1 MNTTPSPPDVLQT
14 AGNMLECHD
23 FRDRHKPELLELTGV
38 SQHGRATMSGLNDYD
53 YQTLAQLTSGDS
65 HNLQQLRTLTKSG
78 IPNEILE
85 HFKHIK
91 CHCVMGLFPE
101 IGRAWLTI
109 DSDIYIWTY
118 EQARDV
124 AYYDGLS
131 HLIVSVGLVKPRPGV
146 LINDVKYLL
155 LLTTPIEVIVL
166 GVTFD
171 DQNDPQAAVA
181 EANGMHLMNKPLFV
195 LATDNI
201 AINVIQGSD
210 DGRIFLGGRD
220 GCLYEIDYHS
230 ESSWFGKRCK
240 KINHSQGLV
249 SYIVPSFLKVFSEVD
264 PIEKIVIDNS
274 RKLLYVLTEK
284 SSIEAWHI
292 GANFTNVRRLGRIT
306 QNDIASQAINLI
318 KTVDPSIFKC
328 VKAICP
334 LSREDSNF
342 LHLVAVTQCGVR
354 LYFST
359 SRLNGQQQQFNYIPD
374 NFNVGQP
381 TNNSMPTMQTESE
394 TPKGLFLL
402 HVRLPPGYTPNATT
416 NKPKQVH
423 AAHHSEGTMLMITTQ
438 QQEQD
443 LLWSVSSAPFSN
455 FSYLVESTALEGLD
469 GIVWSLAEL
478 KDSIV
483 PSVTSMLHNYRTPRR
498 VVLLTNQGTH
508 IVELL
513 KAAHLLQQLLLS
525 CKGPHHESVKMF
537 FQTQTEREAC
547 VTALLLATSNQLCG
561 SDIALW
567 ATQAFM
573 LYGGEPCFQHYMNA
587 SNRNMHNNT
596 MGSTTIVPG
605 RERMPP
611 MYMSTPMPNTGN
623 SGAMGTQ
630 YTQPIS
636 PISVTQPTQQQQ
648 QHQHSAL
655 PVSDSSLIIYSAK
668 HDGLYLFVSRM
679 LRSVWKLH
687 CVDENLCSRLTSN
700 DCSIL
705 LIELRALRN
714 FLEKHSV
721 HDLSASRRMP
731 YDTHLG
737 RSSTVLMN
745 NSQMPMNEHRNLT
758 EQAQIEEKRSLSALN
773 QFIKHACEVMSLWS
787 ILNDHQFQLLCQ
799 QLSPEHQKMLRCC
812 TFRDLLITRSEVCAF
827 LIIALINLYLKDKAD
842 VTEVSDNLREL
853 CPNLYRHEDEVTYKA
868 TEILMSVKNCQ
879 SAQEKEQKLCTTLQ
893 MCLDAAPTL
902 PLHSICQ
909 QFISVDFYEGVVE
922 LSATCASKMDPEEIG
937 IHYYNNNEPAEDR
950 EGYTC
955 FVTRMNYYK
964 EVQLMLDCIY
974 HSLASSR
981 PDQDQSRTIMFN
993 CDSTQDHHDIEN
1005 RSKQTIKK
1013 ITNQA
1018 LRLKDPLMHVTIY
1031 EWLLS
1036 HDMNSELLELV
1047 QPSLGE
1053 FLRRSVSR
1061 NPENVKLIDLLWKY
1075 YEKNGHHSQ
1084 AAQILDNLAMTRSEN
1099 ISLDVRIDY
1108 LVRAVMCM
1116 RNETVGSSITN
1127 GIFLKELE
1135 DKLEIARVQKSVLGA
1150 MHPLANSNPDAR
1162 QAIKELNLALYD
1174 ITQLY
1179 QNFADPFDLWECQ
1192 LSILNCSNHN
1202 DPLLIESVWGN
1213 IINSAVDTPGSAHE
1227 RSIQLFTKIEL
1238 LVREFGESGPCFPFA
1253 FLIREL
1259 EIKACQLHLPEG
1271 TVPEKLF
1278 AMKLDVELLLEYYS
1292 RMISMNERI
1301 WANEGNEWHLIQS
1314 AIRVVT
1320 LLADNAQAIWYR
1332 SKRRI
1337 LGKAQDI
1344 VAACLNICYQK
1355 PDTNRLQHSLKELQC
1370 RLQRLLG

>member
-1 MNTTPSPPDVLQT
+1 MNNTGSPPDVLQT
-14 AGNMLECHD
+14 AGNMLECYD
-23 FRDRHKPELLELTGV
+23 FQDRQKPELLELTGI

-53 YQTLAQLTSGDS
+53 YQTLGQLTSGDS
-65 HNLQQLRTLTKSG
+65 HNLQQLRTLTKCG
-78 IPNEILE
+78 IPNEVLE

-91 CHCVMGLFPE
+91 CHCIMGLLPD

-118 EQARDV
+118 EETRDV

-131 HLIVSVGLVKPRPGV
+131 HLILSVGLIKPKAGV

-166 GVTFD
+166 GVTFEEQKD
-171 DQNDPQAAVA
+171 SRGCTVKSGRMQ
-181 EANGMHLMNKPLFV
+181 LLNKPLFV
-195 LATDNI
+195 LSTDNVT
-201 AINVIQGSD
+201 INVIEGTK

-264 PIEKIVIDNS
+264 PIEKIVIDNRRS
-274 RKLLYVLTEK
+274 LLYILTEK

-292 GANFTNVRRLGRIT
+292 GANSTSMRRLSKIT
-306 QNDIASQAINLI
+306 QNDIACQAVNLI
-318 KTVDPSIFKC
+318 KTVDPSIFKS

-334 LSREDSNF
+334 LSPDSSNF

-359 SRLNGQQQQFNYIPD
+359 SRLNVQQQNVSDNYGYNNNP
-374 NFNVGQP
+374 NQLSMGQGE
-381 TNNSMPTMQTESE
+381 TETSR
-394 TPKGLFLL
+394 GIFLL

-423 AAHHSEGTMLMITTQ
+423 AAYYSEGTMLMVTTQ

-443 LLWSVSSAPFSN
+443 LLWSISSSPFSN
-455 FSYLVESTALEGLD
+455 FSYLVESTALENLD
-469 GIVWSLAEL
+469 GIVWSISDV
-478 KDSIV
+478 KDAILDN
-483 PSVTSMLHNYRTPRR
+483 TSSLLYNARTSRR
-498 VVLLTNQGTH
+498 VILLTNQGTH
-508 IVELL
+508 IVELM
-513 KAAHLLQQLLLS
+513 KSVHILQQLLIS
-525 CKGPHHESVKMF
+525 CKGPHNEAVKMF
-537 FQTQTEREAC
+537 FQTQNEREAC
-547 VTALLLATSNQLCG
+547 FTALLLATSDLLNG

-573 LYGGEPCFQHYMNA
+573 LYGGEPCYQHYLN
-587 SNRNMHNNT
+587 STNRNLHN
-596 MGSTTIVPG
+596 STISTNPG
-605 RERMPP
+605 LAGRDRMPP
-611 MYMSTPMPNTGN
+611 MFMSTPMPNAAN
-623 SGAMGTQ
+623 IGAMSSQ
-630 YTQPIS
+630 YNQAIS
-636 PISVTQPTQQQQ
+636 PISAAQTTHHQQ
-648 QHQHSAL
+648 QHFTQKQQQHSM
-655 PVSDSSLIIYSAK
+655 PSNENSPIIYSAK
-668 HDGLYLFVSRM
+668 HDGLFLFVSRM
-679 LRSVWKLH
+679 LRSIWQSH
-687 CVDENLCSRLTSN
+687 CVDENMCSKLSLS
-700 DCSIL
+700 DCSML
-705 LIELRALRN
+705 LSELRALRS
-714 FLEKHSV
+714 FLDKHSV
-721 HDLSASRRMP
+721 HDISVTRRMP
-731 YDTHLG
+731 YDSHLA
-737 RSSTVLMN
+737 LMN
-745 NSQMPMNEHRNLT
+745 STQMPLNEHRNIA

-787 ILNDHQFQLLCQ
+787 ILIDHQFPLLCQ

-812 TFRDLLITRSEVCAF
+812 TFRDLLIARSEVCAF

-842 VTEVSDNLREL
+842 VAELSACLRRL
-853 CPNLYRHEDEVTYKA
+853 CPNLYRYEDEVTYKA
-868 TEILMSVKNCQ
+868 TEILMSAKSCK
-879 SAQEKEQKLCTTLQ
+879 SAADKQQKLAITLR
-893 MCLDAAPTL
+893 MCLEAAPTL

-909 QFISVDFYEGVVE
+909 QFISVDFFEGVVE
-922 LSATCASKMDPEEIG
+922 LVATCASKTDPEEIG
-937 IHYYNNNEPAEDR
+937 IHYYNNNEPAEDH
-950 EGYTC
+950 EGYAC

-964 EVQLMLDCIY
+964 EVQIMLDYVYNTVRNSKC
-974 HSLASSR
+974 
-981 PDQDQSRTIMFN
+981 DQDQSGLFQPNYDEKEDQNDM
-993 CDSTQDHHDIEN
+993 EN
-1005 RSKQTIKK
+1005 RSKQIIKK

-1018 LRLKDPLMHVTIY
+1018 LRKKDPLMHVSIY
-1031 EWLLS
+1031 EWLLT
-1036 HDMNSELLELV
+1036 HEMNSELLDLTE
-1047 QPSLGE
+1047 PSLGE

-1075 YEKNGHHSQ
+1075 YEKNGHHHQ
-1084 AAQILDNLAMTRSEN
+1084 AAKILDNLAMTRTEN

-1116 RNETVGSSITN
+1116 RNETVGSSVTN

-1135 DKLEIARVQKSVLGA
+1135 DKLEIARVQKSVLAA
-1150 MHPLANSNPDAR
+1150 MSLLLPTNEAAR
-1162 QAIKELNLALYD
+1162 QAVKDLNIALYD

-1179 QNFADPFDLWECQ
+1179 QNFAEPFNLWECQ

-1213 IINSAVDTPGSAHE
+1213 IINSSVEGPGTAQE
-1227 RSIQLFTKIEL
+1227 RSVKLFTKIEL

-1278 AMKLDVELLLEYYS
+1278 AMKLDIELLLEYYS

>member
-1 MNTTPSPPDVLQT
+1 
-14 AGNMLECHD
+14 
-23 FRDRHKPELLELTGV
+23 LTGV
-38 SQHGRATMSGLNDYD
+38 SQHGRATMSGLNDFD
-53 YQTLAQLTSGDS
+53 YQSLAQLTSSDS

-78 IPNEILE
+78 IPNEVLE
-85 HFKHIK
+85 HFKHMK
-91 CHCVMGLFPE
+91 CHCLMGLLPE

-109 DSDIYIWTY
+109 DSDLYIWTY

-131 HLIVSVGLVKPRPGV
+131 HLIVSVGLVKPKAGV
-146 LINDVKYLL
+146 LIKDVKYLL

-166 GVTFD
+166 GITFD
-171 DQNDPQAAVA
+171 DEHDYTDTTTGS
-181 EANGMHLMNKPLFV
+181 NGMQLMNKPLFV
-195 LATDNI
+195 LGTENVP
-201 AINVIQGSD
+201 INVIQGSD

-264 PIEKIVIDNS
+264 PIEKIVIDNT
-274 RKLLYVLTEK
+274 RKLLYILTEK
-284 SSIEAWHI
+284 GSVEAWHI
-292 GANFTNVRRLGRIT
+292 GESCATVRRLGRIT
-306 QNDIASQAINLI
+306 QNDIASQAISLI
-318 KTVDPSIFKC
+318 KTVDPGIFKG

-334 LSREDSNF
+334 LSTNDSSF
-342 LHLVAVTQCGVR
+342 IHLVAVTTCGVR

-359 SRLNGQQQQFNYIPD
+359 SRLSSQQQQLNSISD
-374 NFNVGQP
+374 NFGNQP
-381 TNNSMPTMQTESE
+381 LPSLQMDSENS
-394 TPKGLFLL
+394 KGIFLM

-416 NKPKQVH
+416 NKPKQLH
-423 AAHHSEGTMLMITTQ
+423 AAHYSEGTMLMITRQ
-438 QQEQD
+438 QD
-443 LLWSVSSAPFSN
+443 HNLLWSVSSAPFTN
-455 FSYLVESTALEGLD
+455 FTYLVESTTLEGID

-483 PSVTSMLHNYRTPRR
+483 PNITSILHNLRTPRR
-498 VVLLTNQGTH
+498 VVMLTNQGTH

-513 KAAHLLQQLLLS
+513 KAAHMLQQLLVS

-537 FQTQTEREAC
+537 FQTQNEQEAC
-547 VTALLLATSNQLCG
+547 VTALLLATSEQLRG

-573 LYGGEPCFQHYMNA
+573 LYGGEPSYQHYMNP
-587 SNRNMHNNT
+587 SNRNMPNN
-596 MGSTTIVPG
+596 TIVPQG
-605 RERMPP
+605 RDRVPP
-611 MYMSTPMPNTGN
+611 MFMSTPMQNSAN
-623 SGAMGTQ
+623 SGAMGTTQ
-630 YTQPIS
+630 YIQPIS
-636 PISVTQPTQQQQ
+636 PIAQPP
-648 QHQHSAL
+648 QHQQLSA
-655 PVSDSSLIIYSAK
+655 VSSNDNSMLKYSAK
-668 HDGLYLFVSRM
+668 HDGLYMFVSRM
-679 LRSVWKLH
+679 LRPIWKLH
-687 CVDENLCSRLTSN
+687 CVDENLCSRLTIT

-705 LIELRALRN
+705 LIELRSLRN
-714 FLEKHSV
+714 FLDKHSV
-721 HDLSASRRMP
+721 HDLSSASRRMP
-731 YDTHLG
+731 YDSHLN
-737 RSSTVLMN
+737 RSNTVRMSH
-745 NSQMPMNEHRNLT
+745 SQLPINEHRNLT

-773 QFIKHACEVMSLWS
+773 QFIKHACEVMSLWG

-799 QLSPEHQKMLRCC
+799 QLTPEHQKMLRCC
-812 TFRDLLITRSEVCAF
+812 TFRDLLVTRSEVCAF

-842 VTEVSDNLREL
+842 VTDVSDNLREL

-868 TEILMSVKNCQ
+868 TEILMSAKNSK
-879 SAQEKEQKLCTTLQ
+879 SAAEKEQKLCTTLQ

-922 LSATCASKMDPEEIG
+922 LSATCASKIDPEEIG
-937 IHYYNNNEPAEDR
+937 IHYYNNNEPPEDR

-955 FVTRMNYYK
+955 FITRMNYYK
-964 EVQLMLDCIY
+964 EVQLMLDHIY
-974 HSLASSR
+974 HSVVSRR
-981 PDQDQSRTIMFN
+981 PDQDQSRNFFQNGDT
-993 CDSTQDHHDIEN
+993 THEHHDMEN

-1013 ITNQA
+1013 ITHQV
-1018 LRLKDPLMHVTIY
+1018 LRIKDPLVHVTIY

-1084 AAQILDNLAMTRSEN
+1084 ASQILDNLAMTRTEN
-1099 ISLDVRIDY
+1099 ITLDVRIDY

-1135 DKLEIARVQKSVLGA
+1135 DKLEIARVQKSVLVA
-1150 MHPLANSNPDAR
+1150 MNPVANTNHEAR
-1162 QAIKELNLALYD
+1162 QAINELNCALYD

-1179 QNFADPFDLWECQ
+1179 QNFAERFDLWECQ

-1213 IINSAVDTPGSAHE
+1213 IINSAVDPAGSTQD
-1227 RSIQLFTKIEL
+1227 RSTRLFTKIEV

-1259 EIKACQLHLPEG
+1259 EIKACQMHLPEG

-1278 AMKLDVELLLEYYS
+1278 AMKLDIELLLEYYS

-1320 LLADNAQAIWYR
+1320 LLSDNAQAIWYR

>member
-1 MNTTPSPPDVLQT
+1 
-14 AGNMLECHD
+14 
-23 FRDRHKPELLELTGV
+23 LTGV
-38 SQHGRATMSGLNDYD
+38 SQHGRATMSGLNDFD
-53 YQTLAQLTSGDS
+53 YQTLAQLTSSDS

-78 IPNEILE
+78 IPSEVLE
-85 HFKHIK
+85 HFKHMK
-91 CHCVMGLFPE
+91 CHCLMGLLPE

-109 DSDIYIWTY
+109 DSDLYIWTY

-131 HLIVSVGLVKPRPGV
+131 HLIVSVGLVKPKAGV
-146 LINDVKYLL
+146 LIKDVKYLL

-166 GVTFD
+166 GITFD
-171 DQNDPQAAVA
+171 EENEYEDTSPGASGIQ
-181 EANGMHLMNKPLFV
+181 LMNKPLFV
-195 LATDNI
+195 IGTENI
-201 AINVIQGSD
+201 PINCIQGSD

-284 SSIEAWHI
+284 GSIEAWHI
-292 GANFTNVRRLGRIT
+292 GANSGNVRRLGRIT
-306 QNDIASQAINLI
+306 QNDIASQAISLI
-318 KTVDPSIFKC
+318 KTVDPAIFKG

-334 LSREDSNF
+334 LSTNDSNF
-342 LHLVAVTQCGVR
+342 LHLVAVTTCGVR

-359 SRLNGQQQQFNYIPD
+359 SRLSSQQQQLNNISD
-374 NFNVGQP
+374 NFSVGQP
-381 TNNSMPTMQTESE
+381 SNQPLSSMQMDSE
-394 TPKGLFLL
+394 TSKGIFLL

-423 AAHHSEGTMLMITTQ
+423 AAHYSEGTMLMITRQ
-438 QQEQD
+438 QD
-443 LLWSVSSAPFSN
+443 HNLLWSVSSAAFTN
-455 FSYLVESTALEGLD
+455 FTYLVESTTLEGID
-469 GIVWSLAEL
+469 GIVWNLAEL

-483 PSVTSMLHNYRTPRR
+483 PSITSILHNLRTPRR
-498 VVLLTNQGTH
+498 VVMLTNQGTH

-513 KAAHLLQQLLLS
+513 KAAHILQQLLIS

-537 FQTQTEREAC
+537 FQTQNEQEAC
-547 VTALLLATSNQLCG
+547 VTALLLATSDQLRG

-573 LYGGEPCFQHYMNA
+573 LYGGEPCYQHYMSA

-596 MGSTTIVPG
+596 IGSTTIALSG
-605 RERMPP
+605 RDRVPP
-611 MYMSTPMPNTGN
+611 MFMSTPMPITAN
-623 SGAMGTQ
+623 SGPMGTSQ
-630 YTQPIS
+630 YIQPLS
-636 PISVTQPTQQQQ
+636 PIAQPPPQQHQQQQ
-648 QHQHSAL
+648 TQQFSA
-655 PVSDSSLIIYSAK
+655 VSGNDNSVLKYSSK

-679 LRSVWKLH
+679 LRPIWKMH
-687 CVDENLCSRLTSN
+687 CVDENLCSKLTLT

-705 LIELRALRN
+705 LLELRALRS
-714 FLEKHSV
+714 FLDKHSV
-721 HDLSASRRMP
+721 HDLSSASRRIP
-731 YDTHLG
+731 YDSHLG
-737 RSSTVLMN
+737 RSNTVMMA
-745 NSQMPMNEHRNLT
+745 NSQLPMNEHRNLT

-773 QFIKHACEVMSLWS
+773 QFIKHACEVMSLWG

-799 QLSPEHQKMLRCC
+799 QLPPEHQKMLRCC
-812 TFRDLLITRSEVCAF
+812 TFRDLLVTRSEVCAF

-842 VTEVSDNLREL
+842 VTDVSDNLREL

-868 TEILMSVKNCQ
+868 TEMLMSAKNCK
-879 SAQEKEQKLCTTLQ
+879 SSSEKEQKLCTTLQ
-893 MCLDAAPTL
+893 MCIDAAPTL

-922 LSATCASKMDPEEIG
+922 LSATCASKIDPEEIG
-937 IHYYNNNEPAEDR
+937 IHYYNNNEPPEDR

-964 EVQLMLDCIY
+964 EVQLMLDHIY
-974 HSLASSR
+974 HSVATSR
-981 PDQDQSRTIMFN
+981 PDQEQSRSIFHN
-993 CDSTQDHHDIEN
+993 SDRTQDNHDMDN
-1005 RSKQTIKK
+1005 RSKQIIKK
-1013 ITNQA
+1013 ITNQT
-1018 LRLKDPLMHVTIY
+1018 LRIKDPLMHVTIY

-1047 QPSLGE
+1047 QPTLGE

-1084 AAQILDNLAMTRSEN
+1084 AAQILDNLAMTRTEN
-1099 ISLDVRIDY
+1099 INLDVRIDY

-1135 DKLEIARVQKSVLGA
+1135 DKLEIARVQKSVLLS
-1150 MHPLANSNPDAR
+1150 MSTLANTNHEAR
-1162 QAIKELNLALYD
+1162 QAINELNSALYD

-1179 QNFADPFDLWECQ
+1179 QNFAERFDLWECQ

-1213 IINSAVDTPGSAHE
+1213 IINSAVDPAGSTQE
-1227 RSIQLFTKIEL
+1227 RSMRLFTKVEL

-1259 EIKACQLHLPEG
+1259 EIKACQMNLPEG

-1314 AIRVVT
+1314 AIQVVT

>member
-1 MNTTPSPPDVLQT
+1 MNSTAPPPDVLQT
-14 AGNMLECHD
+14 AGNMLESHD
-23 FRDRHKPELLELTGV
+23 FRDRHKPELLELTGI

-53 YQTLAQLTSGDS
+53 YLSLAQLTSCDT
-65 HNLQQLRTLTKSG
+65 HNLQQLRTLTRSG
-78 IPNEILE
+78 IPNEVLE
-85 HFKHIK
+85 HFEHIK
-91 CHCVMGLFPE
+91 CHCTMGLFPE
-101 IGRAWLTI
+101 IGRAWLAV
-109 DSDIYIWTY
+109 DSDLYIWTY
-118 EQARDV
+118 EHARDV

-131 HLIVSVGLVKPRPGV
+131 HVIVSVGLVKPRPGV
-146 LINDVKYLL
+146 LVDAVKHLL
-155 LLTTPIEVIVL
+155 FLSTPIEVIVL
-166 GVTFD
+166 GVTFG
-171 DQNDPQAAVA
+171 DQNDPRDLSSS
-181 EANGMHLMNKPLFV
+181 ANGIQLMRKPLFV
-195 LATDNI
+195 LGTDNGPI
-201 AINVIQGSD
+201 HVIQGSD

-220 GCLYEIDYHS
+220 GCLYEFDYHS

-240 KINHSQGLV
+240 KINHSQGLA

-264 PIEKIVIDNS
+264 PIAKIVIDNS

-284 SSIEAWHI
+284 SSIEAWYI
-292 GANFTNVRRLGRIT
+292 GANPSDVRRLGKIT
-306 QNDIASQAINLI
+306 QNDIAAQAISLI
-318 KTVDPSIFKC
+318 KTVDPSIFKS

-334 LSREDSNF
+334 LKTDDSHF

-359 SRLNGQQQQFNYIPD
+359 ARLNVQQQQLNCMPD
-374 NFNVGQP
+374 NFGVSQP
-381 TNNSMPTMQTESE
+381 NAALPMMQTPAE
-394 TPKGLFLL
+394 TSRGIFLL

-423 AAHHSEGTMLMITTQ
+423 SAYHNDSTMLMVTTQ

-443 LLWSVSSAPFSN
+443 LLWSISSAPFTN
-455 FSYLVESTALEGLD
+455 CTYLVESTALEGLD
-469 GIVWSLAEL
+469 GIVWSMAEVN
-478 KDSIV
+478 DPIV
-483 PSVTSMLHNYRTPRR
+483 PKTTSMLYNARTPRKI
-498 VVLLTNQGTH
+498 VLLTNQGTH
-508 IVELL
+508 IVELF
-513 KAAHLLQQLLLS
+513 KSAQILQQVLLA
-525 CKGPHHESVKMF
+525 CKGPHHAAVKMF

-547 VTALLLATSNQLCG
+547 VTALLLATSDEFRG
-561 SDIALW
+561 SEIALW

-573 LYGGEPCFQHYMNA
+573 LYGGEPCYQHFMNA
-587 SNRNMHNNT
+587 SNRNLHN
-596 MGSTTIVPG
+596 TTVASL
-605 RERMPP
+605 PP
-611 MYMSTPMPNTGN
+611 MYMSTPMPNTAN
-623 SGAMGTQ
+623 MGSMSSPYNQ
-630 YTQPIS
+630 QIS
-636 PISVTQPTQQQQ
+636 PT
-648 QHQHSAL
+648 
-655 PVSDSSLIIYSAK
+655 K
-668 HDGLYLFVSRM
+668 HDGLYMYVSRM
-679 LRSVWKLH
+679 LRSIWQSH
-687 CVDENLCSRLTSN
+687 CVDEKMCSKLTYS
-700 DCSIL
+700 DCTML
-705 LIELRALRN
+705 LAELRSLRS
-714 FLEKHSV
+714 FLDKNSV
-721 HDLSASRRMP
+721 HDLSATGRMP
-731 YDTHLG
+731 YDGHLG
-737 RSSTVLMN
+737 RSTAVFMN
-745 NSQMPMNEHRNLT
+745 NTQMTQNEQRNLT

-787 ILNDHQFQLLCQ
+787 ILINHQFPVLGQ
-799 QLSPEHQKMLRCC
+799 QLSVEHQKMLRCC

-827 LIIALINLYLKDKAD
+827 LIIALINLYLKDKAE
-842 VTEVSDNLREL
+842 VTEVSDSLREL

-868 TEILMSVKNCQ
+868 TEILMSVKNCK
-879 SAQEKEQKLCTTLQ
+879 SAIEKQQKLSTTLQ
-893 MCLDAAPTL
+893 MCLNAAPHL

-909 QFISVDFYEGVVE
+909 QFISVEFYEGVVE
-922 LSATCASKMDPEEIG
+922 LSATCASKMDQEEIG

-964 EVQLMLDCIY
+964 EVQLMLDYVY
-974 HSLASSR
+974 HVVRSSNPEQTQNR
-981 PDQDQSRTIMFN
+981 SFYMNNDAAAADVQDN
-993 CDSTQDHHDIEN
+993 HDMEN
-1005 RSKQTIKK
+1005 RSKQIIKK
-1013 ITNQA
+1013 ITSQA
-1018 LRLKDPLMHVTIY
+1018 LRLKDPLIHVTIY

-1036 HDMNSELLELV
+1036 HNMKTELLDIFE
-1047 QPSLGE
+1047 PSLGE

-1075 YEKNGHHSQ
+1075 YEKNGHHHQ

-1108 LVRAVMCM
+1108 LVRAIMCM
-1116 RNETVGSSITN
+1116 RNEKVGSSITN

-1135 DKLEIARVQKSVLGA
+1135 DKLEIARVQKSVLEA
-1150 MHPLANSNPDAR
+1150 MCILANTNPETR
-1162 QAIKELNLALYD
+1162 QTIKELNYALYD

-1179 QNFADPFDLWECQ
+1179 QNFADPFELWECQ

-1213 IINSAVDTPGSAHE
+1213 IINNAVDGPGSAQE
-1227 RSIQLFTKIEL
+1227 RSIRLFSKIEL
-1238 LVREFGESGPCFPFA
+1238 LVREFGESGPCFPFS

-1278 AMKLDVELLLEYYS
+1278 EMKLDIELLLEYYS

-1320 LLADNAQAIWYR
+1320 LLADNAPAIWYR

>member
-1 MNTTPSPPDVLQT
+1 MNNTASPPDVLQT

-23 FRDRHKPELLELTGV
+23 FRDRHKPELLELTGI

-53 YQTLAQLTSGDS
+53 YQTLSQLTTGDT
-65 HNLQQLRTLTKSG
+65 HNLQQLRTLTKCG
-78 IPNEILE
+78 IPNEVLE

-91 CHCVMGLFPE
+91 CHCIMGLFPE

-131 HLIVSVGLVKPRPGV
+131 HLILSAGLIKPKAGV

-166 GVTFD
+166 GVTFEEQKD
-171 DQNDPQAAVA
+171 SRCTTASSTRMQ
-181 EANGMHLMNKPLFV
+181 LLNKPLFV
-195 LATDNI
+195 LGTDNI
-201 AINVIQGSD
+201 SINVIEGTK

-264 PIEKIVIDNS
+264 PIEKIVIDNG
-274 RKLLYVLTEK
+274 RNLLYVLTEK

-292 GANFTNVRRLGRIT
+292 GTNFTSVRRLGKIT
-306 QNDIASQAINLI
+306 QNDIASQAVSLI
-318 KTVDPSIFKC
+318 KTVDPSIFKS

-334 LSREDSNF
+334 LSADNSNF

-359 SRLNGQQQQFNYIPD
+359 TRLNVQQQPLNCGTDSFGVLHP
-374 NFNVGQP
+374 
-381 TNNSMPTMQTESE
+381 NNMLPMLQGDME
-394 TPKGLFLL
+394 TPRGIYLL

-416 NKPKQVH
+416 NKPKNVH
-423 AAHHSEGTMLMITTQ
+423 AAYHSEGTMLMVTTQ

-443 LLWSVSSAPFSN
+443 LLWSVSSAPFTN
-455 FSYLVESTALEGLD
+455 FTYLVESTALEGLD
-469 GIVWSLAEL
+469 GIVWSVAEV
-478 KDSIV
+478 KDPIMDNT
-483 PSVTSMLHNYRTPRR
+483 TSLLYNARTPRR
-498 VVLLTNQGTH
+498 IVLLTNQGTH

-513 KAAHLLQQLLLS
+513 KAAHILQQLLLA
-525 CKGPHHESVKMF
+525 CKGPHHEAVKMF
-537 FQTQTEREAC
+537 FQTQNEREAC
-547 VTALLLATSNQLCG
+547 VTALLLATSEQLRG

-573 LYGGEPCFQHYMNA
+573 LYGGEPCYQHFMN
-587 SNRNMHNNT
+587 STNRNLHNSTLGTNT
-596 MGSTTIVPG
+596 LMPG

-611 MYMSTPMPNTGN
+611 MYMSTPMPNSSNIGVM
-623 SGAMGTQ
+623 SGQ
-630 YTQPIS
+630 YNQPIS
-636 PISVTQPTQQQQ
+636 PISAAQSAQQQQ
-648 QHQHSAL
+648 QHSM
-655 PVSDSSLIIYSAK
+655 PSNENSSIIYSAK
-668 HDGLYLFVSRM
+668 HDGLFLYVSRM
-679 LRSVWKLH
+679 LRSVWQSH
-687 CVDENLCSRLTSN
+687 CVDENLCSKLTIN
-700 DCSIL
+700 DCTML
-705 LIELRALRN
+705 LSELRSLRC
-714 FLEKHSV
+714 FLDKHSV
-721 HDLSASRRMP
+721 HDISATRRLP
-731 YDTHLG
+731 YESHLG
-737 RSSTVLMN
+737 RPSPMMMTN
-745 NSQMPMNEHRNLT
+745 AQMPLNEHRNLT

-787 ILNDHQFQLLCQ
+787 ILIDHQFQLLCQ

-812 TFRDLLITRSEVCAF
+812 TFRDLLIARSEVCAF

-842 VTEVSDNLREL
+842 VTEVSDNLRQL

-868 TEILMSVKNCQ
+868 TEILMSAKNCK
-879 SAQEKEQKLCTTLQ
+879 SAAEKQQKLSTTLQ

-964 EVQLMLDCIY
+964 EVQLMLDYAY
-974 HSLASSR
+974 HTVRNSKTDR
-981 PDQDQSRTIMFN
+981 DQSRLFQLN
-993 CDSTQDHHDIEN
+993 CEATQDHHDMEN
-1005 RSKQTIKK
+1005 KSKQIIKK
-1013 ITNQA
+1013 ITTQA
-1018 LRLKDPLMHVTIY
+1018 LRMKDPLIHVTIY

-1036 HDMNSELLELV
+1036 HEMNSELLELV
-1047 QPSLGE
+1047 EPSLGE

-1075 YEKNGHHSQ
+1075 YEKNGHHHQ

-1116 RNETVGSSITN
+1116 RNETVGSSVTN

-1135 DKLEIARVQKSVLGA
+1135 DKLEIARVQKAVLGA
-1150 MHPLANSNPDAR
+1150 MGSILNTNPAAR
-1162 QAIKELNLALYD
+1162 QAIKDLNMALYD

-1213 IINSAVDTPGSAHE
+1213 IINSAVDGPGSAQE
-1227 RSIQLFTKIEL
+1227 RSIKLFTKIEL

-1259 EIKACQLHLPEG
+1259 EIKACQLQLPEG

-1278 AMKLDVELLLEYYS
+1278 AMKLDIELLLEYYS

-1320 LLADNAQAIWYR
+1320 LLADNSQAIWYR

-1370 RLQRLLG
+1370 RLQRQLG